1 MKNMKRTVLITG
13 ASKGIGRALAELFAK
28 EGYNLIL
35 VARSKQLLDEI
46 KIKLEAQYDTN
57 VEVVIKDLSQDNA
70 AECIYR
76 EISLK
81 NINVDI
87 LVNNAGFGDFGEFH
101 NSNWDKQRMMVQVNV
116 LSLMN
121 MTRLFIKPMIERGYG
136 KILNVASIAAFQP
149 GGPLMAVYYATKA
162 FVLSFSEAL
171 SKELEGTGVTVTAL
185 CPGPTKT
192 DFEQAASMT
201 DSRLFNTLKV
211 AAAEEVAIHAYKGLL
226 KGKPVVVH
234 GFINKLLVFGI
245 RFVPR
250 NIVRRVV
257 YIIQN
262 KKE

>member
-70 AECIYR
+70 AEYIYS
-76 EISLK
+76 ETSLK

-162 FVLSFSEAL
+162 FVLSFTEAL

-226 KGKPVVVH
+226 KGNPVVVH